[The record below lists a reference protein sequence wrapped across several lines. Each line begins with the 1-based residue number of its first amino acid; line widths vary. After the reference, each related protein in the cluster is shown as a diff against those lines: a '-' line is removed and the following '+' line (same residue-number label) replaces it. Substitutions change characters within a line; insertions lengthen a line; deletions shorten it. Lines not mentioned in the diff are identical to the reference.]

1 MSFSMILIFGSVLTK
16 QFLFVGCAKSSL
28 FSPLTPVHSRPLNSP
43 ATIWKTFLAFTTIF
57 ISDFSLFYVSIPKKR
72 RSEKKIISQTII
84 ISYFFIVND
93 DSVVRHSWYF
103 IFSLVF
109 KFPRVKVTAL

>member
-1 MSFSMILIFGSVLTK
+1 MSFSMILTFGSVLTK
-16 QFLFVGCAKSSL
+16 QFLFVGCEKSSL

-43 ATIWKTFLAFTTIF
+43 ATVWKTFLAFTTIF
-57 ISDFSLFYVSIPKKR
+57 ISDFSLFYLFPKK
-72 RSEKKIISQTII
+72 SENKIISQPII